1 MTNRDEILTIF
12 TALLMTTTAHNK
24 ESIIYEAIYLWKA
37 FDSTIRKKCE
47 SIDSN
52 FTLD

>member
-1 MTNRDEILTIF
+1 MTNRDEILTIL
-12 TALLMTTTAHNK
+12 TALLTTTTAHNK

-37 FDSTIRKKCE
+37 FDRTITKEFE